1 MKRQTDAVHSVYGLR
16 IAHRRSPACTSGAL
30 LAMLASCLVGALLA
44 GCASSKTSDPRW
56 QGPSAAAAVGSEN
69 WIFSGRAARIVRTD
83 HYAIHTTITDA
94 DFLQSLAQLMEGA
107 YVEYRD
113 LTPGVAAS
121 DRAMDCYVFAQ
132 RPEWAQFTA
141 AHTGQ
146 DAAVYLQINRG
157 GYTRLDWFVAY
168 YIGDTGTFAVAA
180 HEGWHQY
187 VARHFKTRLPPFL
200 EEGIATMFENIR
212 WSGQLPRWDLGINPN
227 RVQRLRRAVDD
238 HKLFPLEQLIC
249 MHAGDV
255 VGMKGGRIEA
265 FYAQDWAF
273 AVFLL
278 HGDQGRH
285 RAALKKLLTDTANGT
300 AYLPGELPHSVLPDA
315 WQPQSVKPLLER
327 YLGEDLPSIDRE
339 YQAFIRSII
348 AGVDPA
354 DEPQ

>member
-1 MKRQTDAVHSVYGLR
+1 MPFARAYEGSMKTQTAPR
-16 IAHRRSPACTSGAL
+16 ARCSPASTCGASL
-30 LAMLASCLVGALLA
+30 IFFTALLA
-44 GCASSKTSDPRW
+44 GCVPTTPPDSHW
-56 QGPSAAAAVGSEN
+56 QGPASPISVRSDP
-69 WIFSGRAARIVRTD
+69 WIFRGQAARTIQTD

-107 YVEYRD
+107 YAQYCQ
-113 LTPGVAAS
+113 LTPGVAPS
-121 DRAMDCYVFAQ
+121 DRLMDCYVFAQ
-132 RPEWAQFTA
+132 RSEWAQFTA

-146 DAAVYLQINRG
+146 DAAVYLQVNRG

-168 YIGDTGTFAVAA
+168 YIGEVGTFAVAA

-212 WSGQLPRWDLGINPN
+212 WENNLPRWDLGLNPN
-227 RVQRLRRAVDD
+227 RVQRLRHAVNDRQ
-238 HKLFPLEQLIC
+238 LFPLDQLIT

-255 VGMKGGRIEA
+255 VGMRGGKIEA

-278 HGDQGRH
+278 HGDHGRH
-285 RAALKKLLTDTANGT
+285 RPALEKLLTDTANGT

-327 YLGEDLPSIDRE
+327 YLGEDLATVDRE
-339 YQAFIRSII
+339 YQAYIRAITS
-348 AGVDPA
+348 GEDPTTDA
-354 DEPQ
+354 P